1 MKVLKEKLKN
11 SYISILDYFNEA
23 FKLFWY
29 LNKKREKMDI
39 INLCYFN
46 DFCNVG
52 K

>member
-1 MKVLKEKLKN
+1 MKILKEKLKN

-29 LNKKREKMDI
+29 FIKKEKRWI
-39 INLCYFN
+39 FLIFFYFT

>member
-1 MKVLKEKLKN
+1 MKILKEKLKN

-29 LNKKREKMDI
+29 FIKRKKVDFF
-39 INLCYFN
+39 NFFYFT